1 MSERLHLA
9 ERRFETPVGPMRAL
23 ASEVGL
29 CALEFDSAE
38 RQARL
43 AARRARRFP
52 PHDVT
57 EGDAPALAAVAQWL
71 EDYFAGR
78 RADPWTVPLVF
89 YGSVFE
95 RAVWRRLLEIPA
107 GTTSTY
113 GAIARALQV
122 PNGSRAV
129 GLANGA
135 NPLALIVACHR
146 VIGSTGALTGYGGG
160 LDRKRWLLDHE
171 ARYWGVPAPARLF

>member
-1 MSERLHLA
+1 MSETLHLST
-9 ERRFETPVGPMRAL
+9 RRFETPVGPMTAL
-23 ASEVGL
+23 ASEAGL
-29 CALEFDSAE
+29 CALEFDSSE

-43 AARRARRFP
+43 AARRTRRFP
-52 PHDVT
+52 PHDVA
-57 EGDAPALAAVAQWL
+57 EGNVPALVAVAKWL

-78 RADPWTVPLVF
+78 GADPATVPLVF
-89 YGSVFE
+89 YGSDFE
-95 RAVWRRLLEIPA
+95 TAVWRRLLEIPA

-135 NPLALIVACHR
+135 NPLAIIVACHR

-171 ARYWGVPAPARLF
+171 ARYWGAPPPARLF